1 MSSTRR
7 AYPSILPANYET
19 RKLSETQRRWQG
31 ELGQLVRRWASGPL
45 PGVPPEAIMGFAS
58 NGSQTEDVGLTPA
71 SAGFHEL
78 GWFGIEGGT
87 TARPAPNSDT
97 SKPNSWYRL
106 HNDPRVVAMLGRNAT
121 MTPWPTSGQVAQIPV
136 PDQVAVGLANVADDI
151 ERMRRSVPEGV
162 RPASPSSL
170 WAVALGFMGWS
181 TGTPG
186 ATRHIRRYADALA
199 RVPEAERWP
208 AFIRIVAA
216 DRSLPRTRQHSNPAY
231 AVLRTQQ
238 KLRVG
243 RGLARANGSDLAWYG
258 PIDEAA
264 EDVIGRWVG
273 DGDVSSLPAI
283 APVGGGMASTSA
295 GRGSSA
301 ALVFFGF
308 SAAAAAI
315 IVWRARRGR
324 RS

>member
-45 PGVPPEAIMGFAS
+45 PGVPLEAIMGFAS
-58 NGSQTEDVGLTPA
+58 NGSQNEDLALTSA

-78 GWFGIEGGT
+78 GWFGTEGGT
-87 TARPAPNSDT
+87 DRLPAPNTDT
-97 SKPNSWYRL
+97 SKPNSWYPL

-121 MTPWPTSGQVAQIPV
+121 MTPWPVSGTSAQIPV
-136 PDQVAVGLANVADDI
+136 PDQVAIGLANVADNI
-151 ERMRRSVPEGV
+151 ARMARRVPEGV
-162 RPASPSSL
+162 RPSSLSSL

-181 TGTPG
+181 AGNGG
-186 ATRHIRRYADALA
+186 ATSHVRRYADALA

-208 AFIRIVAA
+208 AMIRLVAA
-216 DRSLPRTRQHSNPAY
+216 DRSLPRDRRHSNPAY
-231 AVLRTQQ
+231 SVIRTQQ

-283 APVGGGMASTSA
+283 APVGGGMASTNA

-301 ALVFFGF
+301 ALVFLGF